1 MAAAPGAAAAAA
13 APGITSVAFA
23 CASPSRVEGAW
34 EDMLIR
40 SCCAGGRGKGARV
53 GCDCGVA
60 LWARRLHVAVRP
72 HGSLA
77 SDIDSKECA
86 TLWNGT
92 QRRAAGYL
100 HAVKVKPAGG

>member
-1 MAAAPGAAAAAA
+1 M
-13 APGITSVAFA
+13 
-23 CASPSRVEGAW
+23 
-34 EDMLIR
+34 
-40 SCCAGGRGKGARV
+40 
-53 GCDCGVA
+53 CDCGVA

-100 HAVKVKPAGG
+100 HAVKVKPAPADEKS